1 MSKETFGS
9 YLRKLRLAK
18 GIGLRSFA
26 KEAGL
31 LPSNLSSIETG
42 SSNPPRS
49 PEILKRIA
57 KALAIF
63 EDSEEWVKLFNLAAK
78 PGQMPVDVQEYFE
91 KIDAEDKL
99 PLMARTIKNEKL
111 TKSQIERL
119 INDLKRS

>member
-1 MSKETFGS
+1 MGRETFGS

-31 LPSNLSSIETG
+31 LPSNLSYIETG
-42 SSNPPRS
+42 RSNPPRS
-49 PEILKRIA
+49 SEILKKVA
-57 KALAIF
+57 KALDLS
-63 EDSEEWVKLFNLAAK
+63 EDSEEWAKLFNLAAK

-91 KIDAEDKL
+91 RIDAAQEL

-119 INDLKRS
+119 INGLRRS